1 VLIDRKNVNVNLV
14 AIIEEINNVNNEAFK
29 EENNLNN

>member
-29 EENNLNN
+29 EENNVNN